1 MNRAYKMEPWALGAD
16 LNFLSVIF
24 FFHPPS
30 LPPPRRRIRSVFFF
44 PLPLSPLLLLR
55 HYPC

>member
-24 FFHPPS
+24 FLHQPLHSFSVFFPPS
-30 LPPPRRRIRSVFFF
+30 LALPPF
-44 PLPLSPLLLLR
+44 LLLR